1 MIPLT
6 PLLFLAIVVHP
17 CTESKG
23 EPHIKDGPKTIDPKL
38 VKRVEPI
45 FTEKAIKAGIP
56 PSRLL
61 LTIIV
66 PVQGPA
72 CDIEV
77 VSPIGFGLEESAIEA
92 VREWHFQPAIQ
103 GGKPVAMKA
112 TVQVNFV
119 YTTRK
124 FISGEEANRTLYN
137 RALRDFDQPDSR
149 AAAIETMEKL
159 SKEKYPPADAFLAY
173 ELYRGKDMPA
183 DAKRALALAERAK
196 KKNNGYA
203 KYALALISLE
213 GSIVPKDEALGLKL
227 MKEASAE
234 RVAVAQLWLAQ
245 HAENKDAA
253 HEYYKLCAA
262 RLIQCQ
268 QGLSATSGSVPG
280 KTQQ

>member
-1 MIPLT
+1 MIPLA
-6 PLLFLAIVVHP
+6 PLLFLAVVVHP

-23 EPHIKDGPKTIDPKL
+23 EPHIKDGPKATDPKL
-38 VKRVEPI
+38 LKRVEPI

-56 PSRLL
+56 PSRLQ

-92 VREWHFQPAIQ
+92 VREWKFQPAIQ

-119 YTTRK
+119 YLTRK
-124 FISGEEANRTLYN
+124 FISEQEANRTLYN
-137 RALRDFDQPDSR
+137 RTLHDFDQPDSR

-173 ELYRGKDMPA
+173 ELYRGKDMPG
-183 DAKRALALAERAK
+183 DAKRALTLAERAR
-196 KKNNGYA
+196 KKNIGYA
-203 KYALALISLE
+203 KYALGLMMLDGA
-213 GSIVPKDEALGLKL
+213 IVPKDETQGLKL
-227 MKEASAE
+227 MKEASADQ
-234 RVAVAQLWLAQ
+234 VAGAQLWLAQ

-253 HEYYKLCAA
+253 KSHYKLCAA
-262 RLIQCQ
+262 KLIQCQ
-268 QGLSATSGSVPG
+268 RGLDATSESVPG
-280 KTQQ
+280 KTPQ